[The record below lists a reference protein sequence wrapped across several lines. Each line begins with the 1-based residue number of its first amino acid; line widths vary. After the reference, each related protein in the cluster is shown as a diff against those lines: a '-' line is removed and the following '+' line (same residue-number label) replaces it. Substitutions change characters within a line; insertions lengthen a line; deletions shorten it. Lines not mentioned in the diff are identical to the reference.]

1 MVKMDKSSEKRVT
14 KGRNHVFLAALL
26 ALIKRPRHTYEAS
39 GSTLLIVAIITIPQS
54 SGGWAVASNREVLQ
68 ITASG

>member
-26 ALIKRPRHTYEAS
+26 ALMKRPSYTYEAS
-39 GSTLLIVAIITIPQS
+39 GSTLLIVSNNYHSTIIWRLGGGEQS
-54 SGGWAVASNREVLQ
+54 
-68 ITASG
+68 

>member
-14 KGRNHVFLAALL
+14 KGRNHVFLAALPVL
-26 ALIKRPRHTYEAS
+26 MKRPSYTYEAS

-54 SGGWAVASNREVLQ
+54 YLAAGCWLGGGEQS
-68 ITASG
+68 